1 MGLVTD
7 RIYQVGAGQLMSD
20 ANMTTTTAAGSRLPA
35 FLTAN
40 DYRGAKLIAA
50 VAGIVGT
57 LLAIAMMV
65 LPVERTTAKIQ
76 WPENNAVSSVV
87 APLVSYVATDM
98 TVTVPC
104 SAATRLGDDGGV
116 LLSTLPKDGLAAT
129 ARGLFINATADALIV
144 IDRNVVILSAP
155 RSAAQENP
163 ACRVVFR
170 GNADGV
176 QAAIEGLD
184 ASQFKG
190 SLLSYRTG
198 DHEMRPQI
206 VGVYSDLGGTAPG
219 TAANGANQAPAGM
232 NFTADIDTRYVTS
245 PTTLKFWLMVLGI
258 IMTLISLIAL
268 GILDSRDGMRHRR
281 ILPSGWWKLTWLDG
295 LVTAILVFWWF
306 GGANTSDDGY
316 NMTVGRITSG
326 AGYAD
331 NYFRYFG
338 VPQDPFGWHFH
349 VISWMTQV
357 SVAAWWMRLPALLLG
372 LLGWWLISREVI
384 PRLGRA
390 VRNSTPAMWSGA
402 FVFLAIW
409 LPYNNGIRPEPAEAV
424 GALLTWCCVERAIA
438 TRRLLPYAIAAVTAA
453 FTLALAPGGLM
464 AAAALLA
471 GLRPVVKTLVSRR
484 RRDGWL
490 PMLAPIAAAGTAVLF
505 MIFADQSVMPLVD
518 AAQVAS
524 DVGPTLEW
532 WQEPI
537 RYYYLILQTGD
548 GTLSRRIGILLMLLA
563 LFYVMFRLLRGR
575 HPNGVARAPIW
586 RLIAVMLGTMFFMAF
601 TPTKWTHHFGG
612 YAGIAGGL
620 AAAAGAL
627 MAPALLASRR
637 NRAFAASSVF
647 FITAMA
653 FAGINMWW
661 FVGNYG
667 VPWRDRP
674 VAIAGIN
681 VSWFVLAAAVF
692 TALLGLYYHFRDDY
706 VDEKTRT
713 GPVLPGP
720 FKFAP
725 LPTVATLLVL
735 FMVASLAKGAWVQ
748 RDSWSST
755 KSNFRAITGNECA
768 LANDVMVAV
777 DPTQGI
783 LLPAAVNGRA
793 APSVAAAL
801 GANPGFTPNGL
812 PENVMTSSKT
822 DDGGE
827 LPSQENPG
835 ASVNESAAGRTW
847 GGQGPRGVNGS
858 TQLLP
863 FDLDPTRTPV
873 LGSFGAPN
881 GRATLETSW
890 YQLPFNTSNPDKD
903 RPLLTVAVAGS
914 VQGID
919 HDNIE
924 QKGQKL
930 VVEFG
935 RRGANGVVT
944 PLGRMSPLDAGGAPA
959 WRDLRFP
966 LDKAPRD
973 ADVARIIVDDASDA
987 TKEWVA
993 VTPPRVD
1000 RLRTLNDVVG
1010 QTDPVLI
1017 DWLPGFVFPCQR
1029 PIAVRNGVLEVP
1041 QWRIMPEADATRRN
1055 SQTWMAGK
1063 AGGPL
1068 GITEALLTPTLQ
1080 PTYLRN
1086 NWGRDW
1092 GGLQRFT
1099 VIDPAPPANL
1109 VLGTQRE
1116 SGLWDLAPMRST
1128 GY

>member
-1 MGLVTD
+1 
-7 RIYQVGAGQLMSD
+7 
-20 ANMTTTTAAGSRLPA
+20 MTTRTERKPNI
-35 FLTAN
+35 LTAN
-40 DYRGAKLIAA
+40 DYRGAKILAA
-50 VAGIVGT
+50 VAGLLGT
-57 LLAIAMMV
+57 ILAIAMAV

-76 WPENNAVSSVV
+76 WPENNTVSSVV

-98 TVTVPC
+98 TVAVPC
-104 SAATRLGDDGGV
+104 SAATQLPDDGGV

-129 ARGLFINATADALIV
+129 ARGLFVNATSDALVV
-144 IDRNVVILSAP
+144 IDRNVVILNAP
-155 RSAAQENP
+155 RDAAQANP
-163 ACRVVFR
+163 DCRIVFS

-176 QAAIEGLD
+176 HAAIEGLD
-184 ASQFKG
+184 EQRFPNA
-190 SLLSYRTG
+190 LLNYRTG

-206 VGVYSDLGGTAPG
+206 VGVYSDLSGTAP
-219 TAANGANQAPAGM
+219 AGLS
-232 NFTADIDTRYVTS
+232 FTADIDTRYVTS
-245 PTTLKFWLMVLGI
+245 PTPIKFWLMVFGI
-258 IMTLISLIAL
+258 IMTLLSLIAL
-268 GILDSRDGMRHRR
+268 GVLDSRDGLRHRR
-281 ILPSGWWKLTWLDG
+281 VLPAGWWKVTWLDG

-316 NMTVGRITSG
+316 NMTVGRIASG

-338 VPQDPFGWHFH
+338 VPQDPFGWHFQ

-390 VRNSTPAMWSGA
+390 VRTSTPAMWAGA

-471 GLRPVVKTLVSRR
+471 GLRPVVKTLVTRR
-484 RRDGWL
+484 KRDGWL
-490 PMLAPIAAAGTAVLF
+490 PMLAPILAAGTSVLY
-505 MIFADQSVMPLVD
+505 MIFADQSIRPLITGNRV
-518 AAQVAS
+518 AA

-563 LFYVMFRLLRGR
+563 LFYVMFRLLRGN

-586 RLIAVMLGTMFFMAF
+586 RLIAVMLGTMFFIAF
-601 TPTKWTHHFGG
+601 TPTKWTHHFGV

-620 AAAAGAL
+620 AAAAAAL

-647 FITAMA
+647 FVTAMA

-674 VAIAGIN
+674 VALAGIN
-681 VSWFVLAAAVF
+681 VSWMWLGLAVA

-706 VDEKTRT
+706 VDEQKRT
-713 GPVLPGP
+713 GPVVPGFP
-720 FKFAP
+720 VKIAP
-725 LPTVATLLVL
+725 LPAVATLIVL

-748 RDSWSST
+748 RDSWSWT
-755 KSNFRAITGNECA
+755 KSNARAMAGNECA
-768 LANDVMVAV
+768 LANDVLVSV
-777 DPTQGI
+777 DPTRGI
-783 LLPAAVNGRA
+783 LLPAAVDGRP
-793 APSVAAAL
+793 APSVAGAL
-801 GANPGFTPNGL
+801 GGGRTGFTPDGL
-812 PENVMTSSKT
+812 PDNIMSSSKT

-835 ASVNESAAGRTW
+835 ASANESAAGGTW
-847 GGQGPRGVNGS
+847 GGRSEVAGVNGS
-858 TQLLP
+858 HHLLP
-863 FDLDPTRTPV
+863 FGLDRSRTPV
-873 LGSFGAPN
+873 LGSYGAP
-881 GRATLETSW
+881 GGKAALQSGW
-890 YQLPFNTSNPDKD
+890 YQLPFNTSEPDKD
-903 RPLLTVAVAGS
+903 RPLLVVAAAGQI
-914 VQGID
+914 QGVD
-919 HDNIE
+919 HDNIAK
-924 QKGQKL
+924 KGQRV

-935 RRGANGVVT
+935 RRGPGGAVT
-944 PLGRMSPLDAGGAPA
+944 PLGRMSPLDAGEAPA

-966 LDKAPRD
+966 LASAPRN
-973 ADVARIIVDDASDA
+973 ADVVRIIAADESDSP
-987 TKEWVA
+987 KEWLA

-1000 RLRTLNDVVG
+1000 QLRTLNDVVG
-1010 QTDPVLI
+1010 QTDPVFI

-1041 QWRIMPEADATRRN
+1041 KWRIMPEADATRRN

-1068 GITEALLTPTLQ
+1068 GITEALLTPTLL

-1092 GGLQRFT
+1092 GALQRFT
-1099 VIDPAPPANL
+1099 EIDPAPPATL
-1109 VLGTQRE
+1109 VLGTARQ

>member
-1 MGLVTD
+1 
-7 RIYQVGAGQLMSD
+7 
-20 ANMTTTTAAGSRLPA
+20 MTV
-35 FLTAN
+35 LTAN
-40 DYRGAKLIAA
+40 NYRGAKILAA
-50 VAGIVGT
+50 VAGLLGT
-57 LLAIAMMV
+57 LLAIAMPI
-65 LPVERTTAKIQ
+65 LPVERSTAKIV
-76 WPENNAVSSVV
+76 WPENNTVSSVV

-98 TVTVPC
+98 SVAVPC
-104 SAATRLGDDGGV
+104 STAAQLPESGGV
-116 LLSTLPKDGLAAT
+116 LLSTLPAEGVAAT
-129 ARGLFINATADALIV
+129 ARGLFVNVTNDALQV

-155 RSAAQENP
+155 RAAAQTAP
-163 ACRVVFR
+163 ACRVVFT

-176 QAAIEGLD
+176 RAAIEGLD
-184 ASQFKG
+184 GHQLKG
-190 SLLSYRTG
+190 ALLQYHTD

-206 VGVYSDLGGTAPG
+206 VGVYSDLRGP
-219 TAANGANQAPAGM
+219 APAGM
-232 NFTADIDTRYVTS
+232 SFTADIDTRYVTS
-245 PTTLKFWLMVLGI
+245 PTRLKTLLMIVGMV
-258 IMTLISLIAL
+258 MTLLSLLAL
-268 GILDSRDGMRHRR
+268 GVLDSRDGMRHRR
-281 ILPSGWWKLTWLDG
+281 FLPAGWWRLTWLDG
-295 LVTAILVFWWF
+295 AVTAILLLWWF

-316 NMTVGRITSG
+316 NMTVGRVASG

-338 VPQDPFGWHFH
+338 VPQDPFGWHFQ
-349 VISWMTQV
+349 VISWMTQI

-390 VRNSTPAMWSGA
+390 VRSSTPAMWAGA

-438 TRRLLPYAIAAVTAA
+438 TRRLLPYAVAAITAA
-453 FTLALAPGGLM
+453 MTLALAPGGLM

-471 GLRPVVKTLVSRR
+471 GLRPIVKTLVTRHK
-484 RRDGWL
+484 RDGWL
-490 PMLAPIAAAGTAVLF
+490 PLLAPILAAGTSVLF
-505 MIFADQSVMPLVD
+505 MIFADQSVMPLVTGNK
-518 AAQVAS
+518 VAS

-548 GTLSRRIGILLMLLA
+548 GTLSRRIGILLMLLS

-586 RLIAVMLGTMFFMAF
+586 RLIAVMLGTMFFISF
-601 TPTKWTHHFGG
+601 TPTKWTHHFGV

-620 AAAAGAL
+620 AAAAGAM

-637 NRAFAASSVF
+637 NRAFAASAVF
-647 FITAMA
+647 FVTAMA

-681 VSWFVLAAAVF
+681 LSWIILALAVA

-713 GPVLPGP
+713 APVLGGP
-720 FKFAP
+720 FRFAP
-725 LPTVATLLVL
+725 LPTVAALVVL

-748 RDSWSST
+748 RDSWSWT
-755 KSNFRAITGNECA
+755 KSNYRAMTGNECA
-768 LANDVMVAV
+768 LANDVLVAA
-777 DPTQGI
+777 DPTKGI
-783 LLPAAVNGRA
+783 LLPAAVGGRPA
-793 APSVAAAL
+793 APVADGL
-801 GANPGFTPNGL
+801 GAGPGFSANGV
-812 PENVMTSSKT
+812 PENIMSSSKT
-822 DDGGE
+822 TDGGE

-835 ASVNESAAGRTW
+835 ASANESAAGGTW
-847 GGQGPRGVNGS
+847 GGRGPRGVNGS

-863 FDLDPTRTPV
+863 FGLNPAHTPV
-873 LGSFGAPN
+873 LGSYGATGPASLTT
-881 GRATLETSW
+881 GW
-890 YQLPFNTSNPDKD
+890 YQLPFNTSHPDTD
-903 RPLLTVAVAGS
+903 RPLVTVAVAGS
-914 VQGID
+914 VQAVDID
-919 HDNIE
+919 NAE
-924 QKGQKL
+924 KKGQSVL
-930 VVEFG
+930 LEFG
-935 RRGANGVVT
+935 RHRPDGSVVAV
-944 PLGRMSPLDAGGAPA
+944 GRMFPLDAGEAPA

-966 LDKAPRD
+966 LDQAPRD
-973 ADVARIIVDDASDA
+973 ADFVRIVVDDKSDA
-987 TKEWVA
+987 AKEWVA
-993 VTPPRVD
+993 LTPPRVD

-1010 QTDPVLI
+1010 QTDPVFI

-1041 QWRIMPEADATRRN
+1041 MWRIMPEADATRRN

-1068 GITEALLTPTLQ
+1068 GITEALLRPTLM

-1099 VIDPAPPANL
+1099 EIEPAPPATL
-1109 VLGTQRE
+1109 VLGTTRE

>member
-1 MGLVTD
+1 MGLVAD
-7 RIYQVGAGQLMSD
+7 RIHQAGAGQLM
-20 ANMTTTTAAGSRLPA
+20 TETVKKPT
-35 FLTAN
+35 FLTKN
-40 DYRGAKLIAA
+40 DYRGAKLLAA
-50 VAGIVGT
+50 ITGLLGA
-57 LLAIAMMV
+57 LLAIAMPL
-65 LPVERTTAKIQ
+65 LPVERTTAKIA
-76 WPENNAVSSVV
+76 WPENNTVSSVV

-98 TVTVPC
+98 NVAVPC
-104 SAATRLGDDGGV
+104 SAATQLGDKGGV
-116 LLSTLPKDGLAAT
+116 LLSTLPTDGLAAT
-129 ARGLFINATADALIV
+129 ARGLFINATADSIVV

-155 RSAAQENP
+155 RDAAQANP
-163 ACRVVFR
+163 ACRVTFR

-176 QAAIEGLD
+176 HASIEGLD
-184 ASQFKG
+184 GANLKG
-190 SLLSYRTG
+190 ALLNFRTG

-206 VGVYSDLGGTAPG
+206 VGVYSDLRGTAPQG
-219 TAANGANQAPAGM
+219 LS
-232 NFTADIDTRYVTS
+232 FTADIDTRYVTS
-245 PTTLKFWLMVLGI
+245 PTRLKFWLMVIGI
-258 IMTLISLIAL
+258 ILTAISLVAL
-268 GILDSRDGMRHRR
+268 GILDSRDGLRHRR

-295 LVTAILVFWWF
+295 AVTAILVFWWF

-316 NMTVGRITSG
+316 NMTVGRIASG

-338 VPQDPFGWHFH
+338 VPQDPFGWHFQ

-390 VRNSTPAMWSGA
+390 VRNSTPAMWAGA

-438 TRRLLPYAIAAVTAA
+438 TRRLLPYAIAAITAA

-484 RRDGWL
+484 KRDDWV
-490 PMLAPIAAAGTAVLF
+490 PMLAPILAAGTAVLF
-505 MIFADQSVMPLVD
+505 MIFADQSVMPLVTGNKV
-518 AAQVAS
+518 AA

-548 GTLSRRIGILLMLLA
+548 GTLSRRIGILLMLLS

-586 RLIAVMLGTMFFMAF
+586 RLIAVMLGTMFFIAF
-601 TPTKWTHHFGG
+601 TPTKWTHHFGV

-637 NRAFAASSVF
+637 NRAFATASVLF
-647 FITAMA
+647 VTAMA

-681 VSWFVLAAAVF
+681 VSWIVLAAAVV

-713 GPVLPGP
+713 GPVLPG
-720 FKFAP
+720 FRFAP

-748 RDSWSST
+748 RDSWSWT
-755 KSNFRAITGNECA
+755 KSNFRAMTGNECA

-777 DPTQGI
+777 DPSSGI
-783 LLPAAVNGRA
+783 LLPAAVDGKA
-793 APSVAAAL
+793 APSVAGAI
-801 GANPGFTPNGL
+801 GANAGFTPQGV
-812 PENVMTSSKT
+812 PENVMSSSTS

-835 ASVNESAAGRTW
+835 ASANESAAGDTW
-847 GGQGPRGVNGS
+847 GGVGPIGVNGS
-858 TQLLP
+858 TALLP
-863 FDLDPTRTPV
+863 FNLDPKRTPV
-873 LGSFGAPN
+873 VGSYGAP
-881 GRATLETSW
+881 GGKAKLETAW
-890 YQLPFNTSNPDKD
+890 YQLPYNTSNPNKD
-903 RPLLTVAVAGS
+903 RPLLTVAVAGN
-914 VQGID
+914 VEGID

-935 RRGANGVVT
+935 RRGPHGKVT
-944 PLGRMSPLDAGGAPA
+944 PVGRMTPLDAGGAPA

-966 LDKAPRD
+966 LDKAPRN
-973 ADVARIIVDDASDA
+973 ADVARILVDDASDS

-1000 RLRTLNDVVG
+1000 QLRTLNDVVG

-1029 PIAVRNGVLEVP
+1029 PIAVHNGVLEVP
-1041 QWRIMPEADATRRN
+1041 KWRIMPEADATRRN

-1068 GITEALLTPTLQ
+1068 GITEALLTPTML

-1099 VIDPAPPANL
+1099 VIDPAPPATL
-1109 VLGTQRE
+1109 VLGTTRE

>member
-1 MGLVTD
+1 
-7 RIYQVGAGQLMSD
+7 
-20 ANMTTTTAAGSRLPA
+20 MTTTEREDSDGKRRAPE
-35 FLTAN
+35 FLTSN
-40 DYRGAKLIAA
+40 GYRGAKILA
-50 VAGIVGT
+50 VVSGLLGAV
-57 LLAIAMMV
+57 LAIAMMV
-65 LPVERTTAKIQ
+65 LPVDRTTAKIA
-76 WPENNAVSSVV
+76 WPENNTASSVV

-98 TVTVPC
+98 QTAVPC
-104 SAATRLGDDGGV
+104 SAATRLGPDGGV
-116 LLSTLPKDGLAAT
+116 LLSTIPTDGLAAT
-129 ARGLFINATADALIV
+129 ARGLFIQANAESLIV

-155 RSAAQENP
+155 RAAAQAAP
-163 ACRVVFR
+163 DCRVVFR
-170 GNADGV
+170 GDIHGV
-176 QAAIEGLD
+176 HAAIEGLD
-184 ASQFKG
+184 AKAHPG
-190 SLLSYRTG
+190 ALLTYATD

-206 VGVYSDLGGTAPG
+206 VGVYSDLT
-219 TAANGANQAPAGM
+219 GAAPAGM
-232 NFTADIDTRYVTS
+232 TFTASIDTRYVTS
-245 PTTLKFWLMVLGI
+245 PTSLKFWLMVIGI
-258 IMTLISLIAL
+258 IATLVSLVAL
-268 GILDSRDGMRHRR
+268 AILDSRDGLRHRR
-281 ILPSGWWKLTWLDG
+281 LLPAGWWKLTWLDG
-295 LVTAILVFWWF
+295 LVTAILLFWWF

-338 VPQDPFGWHFH
+338 VPQDPFGWHFQ
-349 VISWMTQV
+349 VISWMTHV
-357 SVAAWWMRLPALLLG
+357 SVAAWFMRLPALLLG

-409 LPYNNGIRPEPAEAV
+409 LPYNNGIRPEPAEAI

-438 TRRLLPYAIAAVTAA
+438 TRRLLPYAIAAIFAA

-471 GLRPVVKTLVSRR
+471 GLRPIVKTLVSRHE
-484 RRDGWL
+484 RDGWL
-490 PMLAPIAAAGTAVLF
+490 PMLAPILAAGTSVLF
-505 MIFADQSVMPLVD
+505 MIFADQSVMPLITGNQV
-518 AAQVAS
+518 AAQ
-524 DVGPTLEW
+524 VGPTLEW

-548 GTLSRRIGILLMLLA
+548 GTLSRRIGILLMLFA
-563 LFYVMFRLLRGR
+563 LFFVMFRLLRGR

-586 RLIAVMLGTMFFMAF
+586 RLIAVTLGTMFFIAF
-601 TPTKWTHHFGG
+601 TPTKWTHHFGV

-627 MAPALLASRR
+627 MAPALLHSRR
-637 NRAFAASSVF
+637 NRAFAAAGVF
-647 FITAMA
+647 LVTAMSM
-653 FAGINMWW
+653 AGINMWW

-674 VAIAGIN
+674 VAIGGVN
-681 VSWFVLAAAVF
+681 VSWLFLALAVA

-706 VDEKTRT
+706 TDEQTRT
-713 GPVLPGP
+713 GPVLGGP

-725 LPTVATLLVL
+725 MPTIATLLVL

-748 RDSWSST
+748 RDSWSWT
-755 KSNFRAITGNECA
+755 KSNARAMAGNACA
-768 LANDVMVAV
+768 LANDVLVAP
-777 DPTQGI
+777 DPSQGI
-783 LLPAAVNGRA
+783 LLPAAVDGRPA
-793 APSVAAAL
+793 APVAAGL
-801 GANPGFTPNGL
+801 GAGAGFTPDGL
-812 PENVMTSSKT
+812 PDPIMSSTTT
-822 DDGGE
+822 DGTD
-827 LPSQENPG
+827 LPSQDNPG
-835 ASVNESAAGRTW
+835 AAVNESAAGGTW
-847 GGQGPRGVNGS
+847 GGQGAKTGVNGS
-858 TQLLP
+858 RQNLP
-863 FDLDPTRTPV
+863 FGLDPARTPV
-873 LGSFGAPN
+873 LGSYNAP
-881 GRATLETSW
+881 GGKASLTTGW
-890 YQLPFNTSNPDKD
+890 YQLPFAASQAPAD

-914 VQGID
+914 VEARD

-935 RRGANGVVT
+935 RREANGSVK
-944 PLGRMSPLDAGGAPA
+944 PLGRMAPLDAGGAPA

-966 LDKAPRD
+966 LAKAPGN
-973 ADVARIIVDDASDA
+973 ADVVRIVADDESDA
-987 TKEWVA
+987 TKEWLA
-993 VTPPRVD
+993 VTPPRVNE
-1000 RLRTLNDVVG
+1000 LRTLNDVVG
-1010 QTDPVLI
+1010 QTDPVFI

-1041 QWRIMPEADATRRN
+1041 KWRIMPEAEATRKN

-1099 VIDPAPPANL
+1099 EIDPAPPAQIQ
-1109 VLGTQRE
+1109 LGTQRE
-1116 SGLWDLAPMRST
+1116 QGLWNLGPIRAT

>member
-1 MGLVTD
+1 
-7 RIYQVGAGQLMSD
+7 MSD
-20 ANMTTTTAAGSRLPA
+20 TDTKRN
-35 FLTAN
+35 FLTAH
-40 DYRGAKLIAA
+40 DYRGAKWVAA
-50 VAGIVGT
+50 AAGLLGT
-57 LLAIAMMV
+57 LLALVMAF
-65 LPVERTTAKIQ
+65 LPVERTTAKIV
-76 WPENNAVSSVV
+76 WPENNTVSSVV

-98 TVTVPC
+98 HVAVPC
-104 SAATRLGDDGGV
+104 SAATALGEKGGV
-116 LLSTLPKDGLAAT
+116 LLSTLPTDGAAAT
-129 ARGLFINATADALIV
+129 ARGLFINATDNALV
-144 IDRNVVILSAP
+144 AIDRNVVILSAP
-155 RSAAQENP
+155 RAAAQNNP

-176 QAAIEGLD
+176 HAAIEGLD
-184 ASQFKG
+184 TGQLKG
-190 SLLSYRTG
+190 SLLSYRTA

-206 VGVYSDLGGTAPG
+206 VGVYSDLRGT
-219 TAANGANQAPAGM
+219 APAGM
-232 NFTADIDTRYVTS
+232 SFTADIDTRYVTS
-245 PTTLKFWLMVLGI
+245 PTTLKFWLMIVGI
-258 IMTLISLIAL
+258 IMTLLSLVAL
-268 GILDSRDGMRHRR
+268 GVLDTRDGLRHRR
-281 ILPSGWWKLTWLDG
+281 ILPADWWKPTWLDG
-295 LVTAILVFWWF
+295 LVTAILLLWWF

-349 VISWMTQV
+349 VISWMTEI

-390 VRNSTPAMWSGA
+390 VRNSTPAMWAGA

-471 GLRPVVKTLVSRR
+471 GLRPVVKTLVSRH

-490 PMLAPIAAAGTAVLF
+490 PMLAPIMAAGTAVLY
-505 MIFADQSVMPLVD
+505 MIFADQSVLPLVD
-518 AAQVAS
+518 ASQVAS
-524 DVGPTLEW
+524 QVGPTLEW

-586 RLIAVMLGTMFFMAF
+586 RLIAVMLGTMFFIAF
-601 TPTKWTHHFGG
+601 TPTKWTHHFGV

-620 AAAAGAL
+620 AAAAAAL

-637 NRAFAASSVF
+637 NRAFAASAVF
-647 FITAMA
+647 FVTAMS

-681 VSWFVLAAAVF
+681 VSWFVLAIAVF
-692 TALLGLYYHFRDDY
+692 TALLGLFYHFRDDY

-725 LPTVATLLVL
+725 LPTIATLLVL

-748 RDSWSST
+748 RDSWSWT
-755 KSNFRAITGNECA
+755 KSNYRAMTGNECA
-768 LANDVMVAV
+768 LANDVMVA
-777 DPTQGI
+777 DNPTQGI
-783 LLPAAVNGRA
+783 LLPAAVDGRP
-793 APSVAAAL
+793 APSIAAGLAP
-801 GANPGFTPNGL
+801 NPGFTPQGV
-812 PENVMTSSKT
+812 PENVMTPSTT

-835 ASVNESAAGRTW
+835 ASINESAAGNTW
-847 GGQGPRGVNGS
+847 GGRGPVGVNGS
-858 TQLLP
+858 TSLLP
-863 FDLDPTRTPV
+863 FNLDPTRTPV
-873 LGSFGAPN
+873 LGSYGAP
-881 GRATLETSW
+881 GGTAKLETSW
-890 YQLPFNTSNPDKD
+890 YQLPFNTSNPQQD

-914 VQGID
+914 VEGID
-919 HDNIE
+919 HDNME

-935 RRGANGVVT
+935 RRGPTGAVT
-944 PLGRMSPLDAGGAPA
+944 QLGAMSPLDAGGAPA

-973 ADVARIIVDDASDA
+973 ADVVRIVVDDASA
-987 TKEWVA
+987 STNEWVG

-1068 GITEALLTPTLQ
+1068 GITEALLRPTLL

-1099 VIDPAPPANL
+1099 VIDPAPPATL

-1116 SGLWDLAPMRST
+1116 SGLWDLAPMRAT

>member
-1 MGLVTD
+1 MKP
-7 RIYQVGAGQLMSD
+7 
-20 ANMTTTTAAGSRLPA
+20 N

-40 DYRGAKLIAA
+40 DYRGAKIVAA
-50 VAGIVGT
+50 VAGVLGT
-57 LLAIAMMV
+57 LLAIAMAV
-65 LPVERTTAKIQ
+65 LPVERTTAKIV
-76 WPENNAVSSVV
+76 WPENGTVSSVV

-98 TVTVPC
+98 DVAVPC
-104 SAATRLGDDGGV
+104 SAATRLGEQGGV
-116 LLSTLPKDGLAAT
+116 LLSTLPTDGLAAT
-129 ARGLFINATADALIV
+129 ARGLFINATSDALV
-144 IDRNVVILSAP
+144 VTDRNVVILSAP
-155 RSAAQENP
+155 RAAASANP

-176 QAAIEGLD
+176 RAAIEGL
-184 ASQFKG
+184 SGEQFRG
-190 SLLSYRTG
+190 SLLTYRTG

-206 VGVYSDLGGTAPG
+206 VGVYSDLH
-219 TAANGANQAPAGM
+219 GAAPAGM
-232 NFTADIDTRYVTS
+232 SFTADIDTRYVTS
-245 PTTLKFWLMVLGI
+245 PTPLKFWLMILGI
-258 IMTLISLIAL
+258 FMTLLSLVAL
-268 GILDSRDGMRHRR
+268 GVLDSRDGLRHRR
-281 ILPSGWWKLTWLDG
+281 ILPAGWWKLTWLDG
-295 LVTAILVFWWF
+295 LVTAILLFWWF
-306 GGANTSDDGY
+306 SGANTSDDGY

-390 VRNSTPAMWSGA
+390 VRNSTPAMWAGA

-471 GLRPVVKTLVSRR
+471 GLRPVVKTLVTRHK
-484 RRDGWL
+484 RDGWL
-490 PMLAPIAAAGTAVLF
+490 PMLAPIAAAGTSVLF
-505 MIFADQSVMPLVD
+505 MIFADQSVMPLTD
-518 AAQVAS
+518 AAAVAT

-548 GTLSRRIGILLMLLA
+548 GTLSRRIGILLMLLS

-575 HPNGVARAPIW
+575 HPNGVSRAPIW
-586 RLIAVMLGTMFFMAF
+586 RLIAVMLGTMFFIAF
-601 TPTKWTHHFGG
+601 TPTKWTHHFGV

-620 AAAAGAL
+620 AAAAGAM

-637 NRAFAASSVF
+637 NRAFAASAVF
-647 FITAMA
+647 FVTAMA
-653 FAGINMWW
+653 LAGINMWW

-674 VAIAGIN
+674 VALGGIN
-681 VSWFVLAAAVF
+681 VSWFALAIAVF

-706 VDEKTRT
+706 VDEQTRT

-720 FKFAP
+720 FRFAP
-725 LPTVATLLVL
+725 LPTVATVLVL

-748 RDSWSST
+748 RDSWSWT
-755 KSNFRAITGNECA
+755 KSNWRAMAGNPCA
-768 LANDVMVAV
+768 LANDVLVAT
-777 DPTQGI
+777 DPTKGL
-783 LLPAAVNGRA
+783 LLPAPVNGRA
-793 APSVAAAL
+793 APSVAAGL
-801 GANPGFTPNGL
+801 GTGPGFTPGGL
-812 PENVMTSSKT
+812 PENVMTSSTT

-835 ASVNESAAGRTW
+835 ASINESAAGGTW
-847 GGQGPRGVNGS
+847 GGNGPRGINGS
-858 TQLLP
+858 THLLP
-863 FDLDPTRTPV
+863 FGLDPARTPV
-873 LGSFGAPN
+873 LGSYGAP
-881 GRATLETSW
+881 GGKAALETSW
-890 YQLPFNTSNPDKD
+890 YRLPFNTSHLDKD
-903 RPLLTVAVAGS
+903 RPLVTVAVAGT
-914 VQGID
+914 VAAID
-919 HDNIE
+919 IDNLE
-924 QKGQKL
+924 KKGQK
-930 VVEFG
+930 VVLEFG
-935 RRGANGVVT
+935 RREANGAVT
-944 PLGRMSPLDAGGAPA
+944 PLGRMSPLDPGEAPA

-966 LDKAPRD
+966 LDKAPRG
-973 ADVARIIVDDASDA
+973 ADVVRIIADDASDA

-1000 RLRTLNDVVG
+1000 HLRTLNDVVG
-1010 QTDPVLI
+1010 QTDPVFI

-1041 QWRIMPEADATRRN
+1041 KWRIMPEADATRRN

-1068 GITEALLTPTLQ
+1068 GITEALLTPTLL

-1099 VIDPAPPANL
+1099 EIDPAPPAKL
-1109 VLGTQRE
+1109 VLGTKRE